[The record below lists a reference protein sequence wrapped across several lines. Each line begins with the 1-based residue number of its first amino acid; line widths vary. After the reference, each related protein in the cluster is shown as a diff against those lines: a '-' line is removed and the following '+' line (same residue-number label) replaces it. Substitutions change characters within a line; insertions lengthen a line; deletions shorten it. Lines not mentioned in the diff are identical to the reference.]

1 MGRATRRT
9 GFLCAALALL
19 GVADARAV
27 PDLRLGR
34 QAGPLRVFPDDR
46 RPGLFYYPPGDLQL
60 VTDAA
65 GKPDFQFLQL
75 RYTGTEIEGDTGVRR
90 FRNIVAMRIAL
101 SGPTPAEVRAARTAL
116 GGGAVELRP
125 LPVSRLEAVVVYAPA
140 GSRSTPDGATALPA
154 GQFEAQG
161 SAGLSSA
168 TAFWSE
174 RVFSLR
180 LDNGTAQLFDSALRR
195 GLLVLSLGYA
205 FFASGIGADR
215 PLAELSGDPQV
226 VAALRERAGLAG
238 DSAQAGDTTAG
249 HLVRA
254 GAIAIDIDAAR
265 WPDLVRQIDLNAQ
278 MPPGYPMLLVY
289 CYDFRDA
296 LNDSLHAKLV
306 QFQAVGVAGRPVS
319 VALMFSRAQ
328 PELYART
335 VRFPYAVQLAR
346 PYRYRVTEVTHAGAE
361 RAGPWVERDSWSGM
375 LDVTT
380 PAPADSAGP
389 HP

>member
-1 MGRATRRT
+1 MDQATRRI
-9 GFLCAALALL
+9 GFLCATLALL
-19 GVADARAV
+19 GAADARAV

-46 RPGLFYYPPGDLQL
+46 RPGLFYYPPGDLTL

-90 FRNIVAMRIAL
+90 FRNIIAMRIAL

-116 GGGAVELRP
+116 GGAGVELRP
-125 LPVSRLEAVVVYAPA
+125 LPVSRLEAVVIYVPVGPRA
-140 GSRSTPDGATALPA
+140 GAESAARLPA

-161 SAGLSSA
+161 NSGNSSA

-180 LDNGTAQLFDSALRR
+180 LDNPTAQLFDIALRR
-195 GLLVLSLGYA
+195 GLLVLSFGYA
-205 FFASGIGADR
+205 FFASGIGADQ
-215 PLAELSGDPQV
+215 PLAELSGDPQL
-226 VAALRERAGLAG
+226 VAALRERIGLAD
-238 DSAQAGDTTAG
+238 DSAQVGDTTAG
-249 HLVRA
+249 HLVRT
-254 GAIAIDIDAAR
+254 GAIAITIDAAR
-265 WPDLVRQIDLNAQ
+265 WPDLVRQVDLNTQ
-278 MPPGYPMLLVY
+278 LPPGYPMLLVY

-296 LNDSLHAKLV
+296 LNDSLYAKLV

-319 VALMFSRAQ
+319 VAVMFSRAQ
-328 PELYART
+328 PELYAQT
-335 VRFPYAVQLAR
+335 VRFTYAVQLAR
-346 PYRYRVTEVTHAGAE
+346 PYRYRVLEVTRAGSE

-380 PAPADSAGP
+380 LTPADSVSP
-389 HP
+389 